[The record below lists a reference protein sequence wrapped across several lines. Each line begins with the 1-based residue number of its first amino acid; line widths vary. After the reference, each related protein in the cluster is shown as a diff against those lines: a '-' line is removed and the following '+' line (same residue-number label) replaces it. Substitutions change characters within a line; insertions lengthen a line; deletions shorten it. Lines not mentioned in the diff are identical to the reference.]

1 MPYAILSHDV
11 QRFHSAVVSRFGQS
25 GLFDRG
31 STHDGH
37 IIFALRDN
45 QTIHFIM
52 CARSRKRRPFTRIFV
67 HHHRVTE
74 VMILGDN
81 LIPLQQSRQHS
92 LSFCV
97 HSKLSRYRGTTPSLP
112 TYLRRRA
119 YIGYDDG
126 TIRWF
131 RVDRNLDLFVFD
143 LANDVD
149 YRSLSAHTP
158 PRSSYLSTL
167 PGRIQCIAFEK
178 GIDLLG

>member
-1 MPYAILSHDV
+1 MALKEDEVILSHDA
-11 QRFHSAVVSRFGQS
+11 QRFHSAVISRFGQS

-52 CARSRKRRPFTRIFV
+52 CARSRKRRPFARIFV

-97 HSKLSRYRGTTPSLP
+97 HSKLSRYRGTTPSVP
-112 TYLRRRA
+112 ASLRLSPPDRKL
-119 YIGYDDG
+119 DDDCTKG
-126 TIRWF
+126 STIRWF
-131 RVDRNLDLFVFD
+131 RRRERIMKFRF
-143 LANDVD
+143 
-149 YRSLSAHTP
+149 
-158 PRSSYLSTL
+158 SYLIW
-167 PGRIQCIAFEK
+167 PIMM
-178 GIDLLG
+178 

>member
-112 TYLRRRA
+112 ASLSPSERTLEMMIVPKVKGR
-119 YIGYDDG
+119 
-126 TIRWF
+126 IRWF
-131 RVDRNLDLFVFD
+131 RRRERIMKFRF
-143 LANDVD
+143 
-149 YRSLSAHTP
+149 
-158 PRSSYLSTL
+158 SYLIW
-167 PGRIQCIAFEK
+167 PIMM
-178 GIDLLG
+178 